1 MSDSRVRVCVC
12 VCVCACARSVT
23 QSCLALCDA
32 MDRSPRGSSVHGIS
46 PFPTPGALPYP
57 GVEPVASALAGP
69 SPPGKPQSDS
79 YVLPLHSFVLSR
91 FSCVRLSMT
100 SLWTVAR
107 QPPLSVGLANH
118 YQIILGA
125 RMGPAAGSG
134 ISYSTSRFYF
144 MYPFIIRYVKS
155 D

>member
-1 MSDSRVRVCVC
+1 M
-12 VCVCACARSVT
+12 CVCARARSVT
-23 QSCLALCDA
+23 QSRPTLCGA
-32 MDRSPRGSSVHGIS
+32 MDCSPRGSSVYGIS

-57 GVEPVASALAGP
+57 GVEPVSPALAGTL
-69 SPPGKPQSDS
+69 PPGKPQSDS
-79 YVLPLHSFVLSR
+79 YVLPLHSFMLSC
-91 FSCVRLSMT
+91 FSRVRLSMT
-100 SLWTVAR
+100 SLWTVAH

-118 YQIILGA
+118 HQIILGA